1 MSYLEKV
8 CRILRFQTF
17 RIIFTKKAPDYK
29 VRGSRGCVSAIA
41 AVAHTAVSAAAAAE
55 TDDDNGDD
63 YNPEALIVKKI
74 AKAVHIYDSRVR
86 PEAELPFIFDLVV
99 TSSGA
104 SSALLLYYAGSGG
117 LCITRG

>member
-1 MSYLEKV
+1 MPHLALADVPDY
-8 CRILRFQTF
+8 IH
-17 RIIFTKKAPDYK
+17 KKAPDYK

-55 TDDDNGDD
+55 ADDDNGDD

>member
-1 MSYLEKV
+1 MPHLALSDVPDY
-8 CRILRFQTF
+8 IY
-17 RIIFTKKAPDYK
+17 KKAPDYK

-55 TDDDNGDD
+55 ADDDNGDD